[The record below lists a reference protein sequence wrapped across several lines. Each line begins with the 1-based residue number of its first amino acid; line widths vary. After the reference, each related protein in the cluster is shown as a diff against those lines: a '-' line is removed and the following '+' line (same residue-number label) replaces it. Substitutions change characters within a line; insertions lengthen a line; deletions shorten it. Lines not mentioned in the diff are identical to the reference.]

1 MIHRLARSNAWS
13 ISGID
18 HHSNSNDHAT
28 EPKRARAIGKTETT
42 VQPTRLLR
50 VILDVSLMI
59 NILIPYDVKAKSVPA
74 AGEKL

>member
-1 MIHRLARSNAWS
+1 MIHRLAKSNTWS

-18 HHSNSNDHAT
+18 HHSSSNDHAT
-28 EPKRARAIGKTETT
+28 EPKRARAMGKTEIT

-74 AGEKL
+74 AGERL